1 MLRSEV
7 SHSLDHHSSHCHYYL
22 LPEQDALVKI
32 AKKLKKNNVAVDI
45 VSFGCEVRPSSLSSI
60 FCPCPVALL
69 LLAVAGCALTDWHCQ
84 A

>member
-45 VSFGCEVRPSSLSSI
+45 VSFGCEVRPSSLSSALALLR
-60 FCPCPVALL
+60 CCCRPSRVAL
-69 LLAVAGCALTDWHCQ
+69 
-84 A
+84 